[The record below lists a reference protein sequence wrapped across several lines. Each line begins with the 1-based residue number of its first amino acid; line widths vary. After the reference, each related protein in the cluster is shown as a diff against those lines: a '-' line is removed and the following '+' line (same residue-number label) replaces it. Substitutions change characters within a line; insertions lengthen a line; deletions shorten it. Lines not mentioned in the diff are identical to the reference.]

1 MHRLPM
7 LFPGQASQSVGMAA
21 DLAARPGP
29 GADFLARVDDLLG
42 FALTRIMWE
51 GPAEALVET
60 RHAQPAIF
68 AHSVAVLLELRALGV
83 EPAAVAGHSLGEYA
97 AAVAAGSLDPDDGL
111 RLVRRRGE
119 LMFAAG
125 AQRPGAMSAVMG
137 LPADRV
143 AEVCAEVSREV
154 GVVVLA
160 NHNSADQV
168 AISGETEAVRAAAP
182 RLTAAGAKR
191 VIPLAVSGAFHSPLL
206 AEAAALFAADLQAVV
221 LAEPRVPLY
230 ANVSAAPVAT
240 AAALRDGLA
249 RQLTAP
255 VLWHDSLAAMCGAAP
270 AGAPPRT
277 FLEVGPGQVLSNLA
291 RRGWREAR
299 FLPIGTVADLDKIL
313 DSLAAPLT

>member
-7 LFPGQASQSVGMAA
+7 LFPGQASQTVGMAV

-42 FALTRIMWE
+42 FPLTRIMWE

-68 AHSVAVLLELRALGV
+68 AHSVAVLLELRARGI
-83 EPAAVAGHSLGEYA
+83 EPTAVAGHSLGEYA
-97 AAVAAGSLDPDDGL
+97 AAVAAGSLDPADGL
-111 RLVRRRGE
+111 RLVHRRGE

-125 AQRPGAMSAVMG
+125 RERPGAMSAVMG
-137 LPADRV
+137 LSATRV

-168 AISGETEAVRAAAP
+168 AISGEMAAVQAAGP

-191 VIPLAVSGAFHSPLL
+191 VIALPVSGAFHSPLL
-206 AEAAALFAADLQAVV
+206 AGAAALFAEELRLVA

-230 ANVSAAPVAT
+230 ANVSAEPVTT

-255 VLWHDSLAAMCGAAP
+255 VLWHDSLAAMLGAAP
-270 AGAPPRT
+270 VGAAARQ

-291 RRGWREAR
+291 RRAWRDAR
-299 FLPIGTVADLDKIL
+299 FLPVGTTADLDKIM